1 MTGLSIIVNADDLGL
16 SDAVNREVE
25 RLHQAGVLSSATVMA
40 TGPAVEEVPAIQERN
55 PQLGLG
61 IHLNATNFQALTP
74 AIQKSELC
82 DSKGVFH
89 LDFRSRHR
97 RSLNALLVKEWMAQ
111 LERLWSFGIQVD
123 HLDSHH
129 HVHTWPSVLLALR
142 EVSRQSGIQWV
153 RNTRNV
159 VPAHEKSGLRQR
171 VKYAGKWGWSRAI
184 QSMGMLTTRGFCSV
198 ADAIALTRLNDFPVG
213 LEVVELMCHPGDF
226 GNPEYVEEVHWLESE
241 FEDWLEKRGRL
252 VRFADLETGSGRMQ

>member
-16 SDAVNREVE
+16 SEAVNREVE

-40 TGPAVEEVPAIQERN
+40 TGPAVEDVPAIQERN

-74 AIQKSELC
+74 AMQKSDLC
-82 DSKGVFH
+82 DSQGVFH
-89 LDFRSRHR
+89 LDFRNRHR
-97 RSLNALLVKEWMAQ
+97 RSLSALLVTEWMAQ
-111 LERLWSFGIQVD
+111 LERLRSLGIHVD

-129 HVHTWPSVLLALR
+129 HVHTWPSVLPALR
-142 EVSRQSGIQWV
+142 EVSRKSGVHWV

-171 VKYAGKWGWSRAI
+171 MKYAGKWGWSRAI
-184 QSMGMLTTRGFCSV
+184 QSMGMLTTPGFCSV
-198 ADAIALTRLNDFPVG
+198 ADAMALTRVNGFPAD
-213 LEVVELMCHPGDF
+213 LKAVELMCHPGDF
-226 GNPEYVEEVHWLESE
+226 GNPEYVDEVRWLESE
-241 FEDWLEKRGRL
+241 FESWLEKRGRL
-252 VRFADLETGSGRMQ
+252 VRFADLGT

>member
-16 SDAVNREVE
+16 SEAVNREVE

-40 TGPAVEEVPAIQERN
+40 TGPAVEDVPAIQERN

-74 AIQKSELC
+74 AMQKSDLC
-82 DSKGVFH
+82 DAKGVFH

-97 RSLNALLVKEWMAQ
+97 RSLNALLVTEWMAQ
-111 LERLWSFGIQVD
+111 LERLRSLGIHVD

-129 HVHTWPSVLLALR
+129 HVHTWPSVLPALR

-159 VPAHEKSGLRQR
+159 VPVHEKSGLRQR
-171 VKYAGKWGWSRAI
+171 MKYAGKWGWSRAI
-184 QSMGMLTTRGFCSV
+184 QSMGMLTPPGFCSV
-198 ADAIALTRLNDFPVG
+198 ADAMALTRLKAFPVD
-213 LEVVELMCHPGDF
+213 LAAVELMCHPGDV
-226 GNPEYVEEVHWLESE
+226 GNPEYVNEVRWLESE
-241 FEDWLEKRGRL
+241 FESWLEKRGRL
-252 VRFADLETGSGRMQ
+252 VCFADLRT

>member
-16 SDAVNREVE
+16 SEAVNREVE
-25 RLHQAGVLSSATVMA
+25 RLHQMGVLSSATVMA
-40 TGPAVEEVPAIQERN
+40 TGPAVAEVPDIQKRN

-82 DSKGVFH
+82 DSNGVFH

-97 RSLNALLVKEWMAQ
+97 RGLNALLVTEWMAQ
-111 LERLWSFGIQVD
+111 LERLWSLGIHVD

-129 HVHTWPSVLLALR
+129 HVHTWPSVLPALR
-142 EVSRQSGIQWV
+142 EVSRRSGIQWV

-159 VPAHEKSGLRQR
+159 VPAHEKIGLRQR
-171 VKYAGKWGWSRAI
+171 LKYVGKWGWSRAI
-184 QSMGMLTTRGFCSV
+184 QSMGMLTTSGFCSV
-198 ADAIALTRLNDFPVG
+198 ADAVALTRLNGFPADMNP
-213 LEVVELMCHPGDF
+213 VELMCHPGDF
-226 GNPEYVEEVHWLESE
+226 GNPEYVDEVRWLESE
-241 FEDWLEKRGRL
+241 FEGWLEKRGRL
-252 VRFADLETGSGRMQ
+252 VCFADLET

>member
-1 MTGLSIIVNADDLGL
+1 MTELSIIVNADDLGL
-16 SDAVNREVE
+16 SEAVNREVA

-74 AIQKSELC
+74 AMQKSDLC
-82 DSKGVFH
+82 DSKGMFH
-89 LDFRSRHR
+89 LDFRNRHR
-97 RSLNALLVKEWMAQ
+97 RGLNALLVTEWMAQ
-111 LERLWSFGIQVD
+111 LERLWSLGIEVD

-129 HVHTWPSVLLALR
+129 HVHTWPSVLPALR

-159 VPAHEKSGLRQR
+159 VPSHEKSGWRQR
-171 VKYAGKWGWSRAI
+171 MKYAGKWGWSRAI
-184 QSMGMLTTRGFCSV
+184 QSMGMFTTSGFCSV
-198 ADAIALTRLNDFPVG
+198 ADAMKLTRLNAFPAE
-213 LEVVELMCHPGDF
+213 LEAVELMCHPGDD
-226 GNPEYVEEVHWLESE
+226 GNPEYVEEIQWLESE
-241 FEDWLEKRGRL
+241 FQNWIEARGQL
-252 VRFADLETGSGRMQ
+252 VRFSDLGAKE